1 MKRLFFVAGLAI
13 AALGLAVAPALASN
27 AVVAT
32 GTGTA
37 TGAEDIGTCNQ
48 VWAEDTL
55 TKTFMLFATGAPGTY
70 SLEVK
75 EHGSFVS
82 NAGASPGACETG
94 SPNGSTIPAGV
105 TGMLTAQWDNTVHSL
120 ATPTTTPDCSNN
132 ACASSGGFLDA
143 VFGPGNWTKDAW
155 SWDAHYT
162 APGGHGAWFDTNV
175 NWPLDDRGDIT

>member
-37 TGAEDIGTCNQ
+37 TEGDIGTCNQ

-55 TKTFMLFATGAPGTY
+55 TKTFMLFATGVPGTY

-94 SPNGSTIPAGV
+94 SHHGSVIPDGV
-105 TGMLTAQWDNTVHSL
+105 TGMFTAQWDNTVS
-120 ATPTTTPDCSNN
+120 ASVPPTTPDCSSN
-132 ACASSGGFLDA
+132 ACGSSGKFLNA
-143 VFGPGNWTKDAW
+143 VFGSSSNWTMGDW

-162 APGGHGAWFDTNV
+162 APGGHGTWFDTNV